1 MINFFIINLSF
12 FTFYLSPDLNKL
24 RNLFP
29 LINKNESYAV
39 ALLNSSNNIKTI
51 SAPLNNAYKA
61 AAQMALA
68 KYKFNPISK
77 LSEFNQ
83 AKITLNDCVKKDSLN
98 LEIRYIRL
106 AIQEHVPAIL
116 NYYKNI
122 DPDKKFIIQNL
133 HSLKQ
138 IDPTLFTIINNYLRL
153 RGYFIGAKK

>member
-51 SAPLNNAYKA
+51 SVPLNNAYKA

-68 KYKFNPISK
+68 KYKFNPIK
-77 LSEFNQ
+77 KYFIVTFMNINFN
-83 AKITLNDCVKKDSLN
+83 TSYL
-98 LEIRYIRL
+98 
-106 AIQEHVPAIL
+106 IL
-116 NYYKNI
+116 NC
-122 DPDKKFIIQNL
+122 L
-133 HSLKQ
+133 
-138 IDPTLFTIINNYLRL
+138 IN
-153 RGYFIGAKK
+153 